1 MHNNL
6 APRGWMR
13 RLVVCLLRSEA
24 TNTTDSLPKTRH
36 RSTRK
41 ENQTGCTQ
49 TLTAA
54 QTTGGDSVCVT
65 TAAQMVGV
73 MLTLAKTTRRYF
85 QTTSKWWHRCH

>member
-13 RLVVCLLRSEA
+13 RLVVCLLMSDA
-24 TNTTDSLPKTRH
+24 PNTTDLPPKMRR
-36 RSTRK
+36 RSTHK
-41 ENQTGCTQ
+41 ESPNGSTQ

-85 QTTSKWWHRCH
+85 